1 MLHCS
6 KTDQAKKIATTN
18 QMAYLRNFK
27 KRFPPYF
34 SRSLPSSW
42 SSHSFEALERAA
54 REAE

>member
-34 SRSLPSSW
+34 SRLLLSSW

-54 REAE
+54 KEAE